1 MVLVPRGGC
10 HGHPAIVEAHGEDAC
25 ANTFVPYSEGV
36 PPLRSLS
43 LVLAGIVAST
53 IASAA
58 GVSSLATSSV
68 TVYSAKWCGACRS
81 LQSGLADR
89 KIPFDVVD
97 IDDNPSAFS
106 RARATS
112 GAGSAIPLTSVART
126 SNTVWI
132 VGADVD
138 AVDRAQRGE

>member
-1 MVLVPRGGC
+1 MR
-10 HGHPAIVEAHGEDAC
+10 DAC

-36 PPLRSLS
+36 PPLRSVV
-43 LVLAGIVAST
+43 LVLAGFAAVAVGST
-53 IASAA
+53 TASAA
-58 GVSSLATSSV
+58 GVSSRATSPV

-81 LQSGLADR
+81 LQSGLTDR
-89 KIPFDVVD
+89 KIAFDVVD

-112 GAGSAIPLTSVART
+112 GTGSAIPLTSVART